1 VRVLSGSPDSDNV
14 TVPRSFF
21 VTIRGGTTGFQKNT
35 TMYLIQKN
43 IKNAD
48 IIGASM
54 YCIFG
59 EPVKDCPFIQAQNL
73 NDTKLQLAQIEILS
87 EEEQES
93 LRKYH
98 RKCIKNRQSELSKQ
112 TESELTKAG

>member
-1 VRVLSGSPDSDNV
+1 
-14 TVPRSFF
+14 
-21 VTIRGGTTGFQKNT
+21 
-35 TMYLIQKN
+35 
-43 IKNAD
+43 
-48 IIGASM
+48 M

-98 RKCIKNRQSELSKQ
+98 RECTKTRQSELSKQ

>member
-1 VRVLSGSPDSDNV
+1 
-14 TVPRSFF
+14 
-21 VTIRGGTTGFQKNT
+21 
-35 TMYLIQKN
+35 MYLNQKN

-59 EPVKDCPFIQAQNL
+59 EPVKDCPFIQVQKL
-73 NDTKLQLAQIEILS
+73 NDSKQQIAQIEILS

-93 LRKYH
+93 LRKFH
-98 RKCIKNRQSELSKQ
+98 RECIKSRQSELSKQ
-112 TESELTKAG
+112 TELELTKAG